1 MSLSRIKGAG
11 RITSHRRLGRALDG
25 NLGKMRG
32 KSGTGIWIDDQP
44 PGGRLMN
51 RNIAAES
58 AYPGDGRSLR
68 VDASPSVGSAGVAD
82 RRLTR
87 RSALMLTLLLSLGL
101 WAAIWAAVASLASIV
116 LG

>member
-1 MSLSRIKGAG
+1 
-11 RITSHRRLGRALDG
+11 
-25 NLGKMRG
+25 
-32 KSGTGIWIDDQP
+32 
-44 PGGRLMN
+44 MN

-58 AYPGDGRSLR
+58 AYPSDGRSLR
-68 VDASPSVGSAGVAD
+68 VDASPSVGSAGVAA